1 MVRAS
6 THPTRPGAGD
16 LTEALTLGAA
26 AALSALTRNDV
37 GAARGGVAVAA
48 LLRAFG
54 M

>member
-1 MVRAS
+1 MRAS

-26 AALSALTRNDV
+26 AALPALTHSDI
-37 GAARGGVAVAA
+37 GAASGGLAIAA
-48 LLRAFG
+48 LMRAFG